1 MFSKETEPI
10 IVRYLHDEIKE
21 WKKTKDYL
29 ILFPKNAKFEKLLI
43 YEEIV
48 DTLLLFSFEKKWKW
62 IVNIP
67 IKILSDPNAEAIH
80 NNLKR
85 YEINLVMKG
94 LFNKEPHFV
103 ATSNAQECNKIA
115 SIIEHDAVLISHLKK
130 IRPDYLSIFPDFDSN
145 ESKVSWIIS
154 ILKGPIES
162 YMLKESNIR
171 SLYGIVDRISSQL
184 AQFSE
189 YLIDKL

>member
-1 MFSKETEPI
+1 MFSKEPKPI

-21 WKKTKDYL
+21 WKKTRDYL
-29 ILFPKNAKFEKLLI
+29 ILFPKNAKIEKLLI
-43 YEEIV
+43 YEESV
-48 DTLLLFSFEKKWKW
+48 DTVLPLSFETKWKW
-62 IVNIP
+62 VANIP
-67 IKILSDPNAEAIH
+67 VKTLPDTNAEAIS
-80 NNLKR
+80 NNLKP

-94 LFNKEPHFV
+94 FFNKEPHFV
-103 ATSNAQECNKIA
+103 AASNAQECDKIA
-115 SIIEHDAVLISHLKK
+115 SIIEQDAVLISLLKK
-130 IRPDYLSIFPDFDSN
+130 VKPDYLSIFPDFDSN

-154 ILKGPIES
+154 ISKGPIES

-171 SLYGIVDRISSQL
+171 GLYAIVDRITSQL